1 LIAVTEIYVD
11 PSVLV
16 GCLIRDAN
24 TDQGIR
30 LLGSAS
36 APFFLTELTSLE
48 ILNALELAE
57 FRQPSQSAAVARA
70 KARFGDLL
78 ANGSWISIET
88 DLARTF
94 QRAQGLSRGHSRL
107 IGCRSLNVAHVA
119 SAMEIGAREFWTF
132 DGRQKEL
139 ARQVGLKVND

>member
-1 LIAVTEIYVD
+1 MIAVTEIYVD

-16 GCLIRDAN
+16 GSLIRDAN
-24 TDQGIR
+24 TDQGIK
-30 LLGSAS
+30 LLSS
-36 APFFLTELTSLE
+36 TTAPFVLTELASLE

-57 FRQPSQSAAVARA
+57 FRQASQSAAAARA

-88 DLARTF
+88 DLTRVF
-94 QRAQGLSRGHSRL
+94 QRAQGLSRGHSRV
-107 IGCRSLNVAHVA
+107 IGCRSLDVAHVA

-132 DGRQKEL
+132 DARQKEL